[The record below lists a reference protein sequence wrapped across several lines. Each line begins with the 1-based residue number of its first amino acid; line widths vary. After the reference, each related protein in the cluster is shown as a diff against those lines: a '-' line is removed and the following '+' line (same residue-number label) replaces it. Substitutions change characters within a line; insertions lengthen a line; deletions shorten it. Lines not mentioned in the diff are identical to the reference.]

1 MSIDSLLV
9 KILNRFVASAVGLAS
24 NSYSVPLLLIS
35 IEVFFSK
42 LQRCFLKYL
51 RVKSKEELINRLYSY
66 IDELNKEPVVFRWK
80 YKMNEVHNDMLFM

>member
-1 MSIDSLLV
+1 MFNYDFL
-9 KILNRFVASAVGLAS
+9 
-24 NSYSVPLLLIS
+24 LLLIQHIGRFQLIFTPKHAS
-35 IEVFFSK
+35 WLNLIEVFFSK